1 MRIRSTAAA
10 ATAAAAMLALSA
22 CGGDDGESGGDGG
35 SGDGDFVTDLTFGTG
50 GTSGTYYPLG
60 GELTDI
66 FSSSID
72 DISVNYVESGA
83 SAENLGQIYQE
94 EWQLG
99 MTQNDTANLAVNG
112 ELEGLE
118 GEQIDNVGW
127 IANLYPEAAHLIVR
141 EDAGIE
147 SVEDLEGATVAVG
160 DAGSGTRAI
169 SDAIL
174 SAYGLEEGD
183 YTPEVTDFGTST
195 EMLADGQIDAT
206 IFVVGTPV
214 AGLTQLAA
222 STDVELL
229 PVEDEQAETISE
241 DSGAEAY
248 TISSDKYDFLEE
260 DVQTVSVFASLVAST
275 SQVSEDVAYEM
286 TKAIFENSDDI
297 TLEVGDSITQ
307 DEALVGIGDVP
318 LHPGAERYYD
328 EQGVELP

>member
-22 CGGDDGESGGDGG
+22 CGGDDGGSGGDGG
-35 SGDGDFVTDLTFGTG
+35 SGDGDYVTDLTFGTG

-83 SAENLGQIYQE
+83 SAENLGQIFQE

-214 AGLTQLAA
+214 AGLTELAA

-241 DSGAEAY
+241 NSGAEAY
-248 TISSDKYDFLEE
+248 DISADKYDFLEE

-286 TKAIFENSDDI
+286 TQAIFENSDDI
-297 TLEVGDSITQ
+297 TLEVGDSISQ
-307 DEALVGIGDVP
+307 DEALVGVGDVP

>member
-72 DISVNYVESGA
+72 DVSVNYVESGA

-127 IANLYPEAAHLIVR
+127 IANLYPEAAHIIVR
-141 EDAGIE
+141 EDADID

-241 DSGAEAY
+241 ESGAEAY
-248 TISSDKYDFLEE
+248 DISADAYDFLDE

-286 TKAIFENSDDI
+286 TQAIFENSDQI
-297 TLEVGDSITQ
+297 TLDVGGSITQ

>member
-10 ATAAAAMLALSA
+10 ATATAAMLALSA
-22 CGGDDGESGGDGG
+22 CGGDDGDSGGDGG
-35 SGDGDFVTDLTFGTG
+35 SGDGDYVTDLTFGTG

-83 SAENLGQIYQE
+83 SAENLGQIFQE

-241 DSGAEAY
+241 NSGAEAY
-248 TISSDKYDFLEE
+248 DISADSYDFLDE

-286 TKAIFENSDDI
+286 TQAIFENSDDI
-297 TLEVGDSITQ
+297 TLEVGDSINQ
-307 DEALVGIGDVP
+307 DEALVGVGDVP